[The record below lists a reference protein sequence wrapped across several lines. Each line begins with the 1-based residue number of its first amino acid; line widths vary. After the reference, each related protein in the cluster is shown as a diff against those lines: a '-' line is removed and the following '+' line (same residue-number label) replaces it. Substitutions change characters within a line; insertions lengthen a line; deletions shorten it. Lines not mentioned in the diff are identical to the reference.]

1 MCCSVKFR
9 TEELGFGAEL
19 VLLELRQGLL
29 STGAAAIEV
38 GDSIIFKGVI

>member
-9 TEELGFGAEL
+9 TEELGFWAEL
-19 VLLELRQGLL
+19 VLLELRQEVL
-29 STGAAAIEV
+29 STGAVAIEV